1 MDEEL
6 STLILNNQNIVDKNN
21 YLKKSENL
29 FLSSKLLNYNVPT
42 GICPKAELE
51 DDCKS
56 KIH

>member
-6 STLILNNQNIVDKNN
+6 STLMLNNQNIVDKDN
-21 YLKKSENL
+21 YLKKSENP
-29 FLSSKLLNYNVPT
+29 FLSLKLLNHNVPT

>member
-6 STLILNNQNIVDKNN
+6 STLILNNQNIVDKDN
-21 YLKKSENL
+21 YLKKSENP
-29 FLSSKLLNYNVPT
+29 FLSSKFLNHNVPA